1 MLPVALLEFYY
12 YLSDKPYFSV
22 IVLSN
27 GRKVKRFIQ
36 LAAGIEKGEDFFL
49 ISKSLKASWWKPETP
64 IIDGKKF
71 LTFVDL
77 NNAIPLKI
85 ESKVVYT
92 DSEYFIREKT
102 ILTISEDVEKQKKN
116 KKDGKPLNLTEIT
129 FPPSLLFQKVEA
141 HFVKEIQAVP
151 PSKWEELKWVFIA
164 GFVVLGFLGWQV
176 ISSGA
181 LNRIG

>member
-1 MLPVALLEFYY
+1 MIPISILESYY
-12 YLSDKPYFSV
+12 YLSDKPYFSI

-36 LAAGIEKGEDFFL
+36 LAASTAKGEDFFL
-49 ISKSLKASWWKPETP
+49 ISKSLKSAWWKPETP

-85 ESKVVYT
+85 ESRLVYEDT
-92 DSEYFIREKT
+92 EYLVKEKN
-102 ILTISEDVEKQKKN
+102 ILIISEDSEKQKKN
-116 KKDGKPLNLTEIT
+116 RKDGKPLNMVEIT
-129 FPPSLLFQKVEA
+129 FPPTLLFQKAEA

-164 GFVVLGFLGWQV
+164 GFIVLGFLGWQI
-176 ISSGA
+176 ISSGSLGA
-181 LNRIG
+181 IG